1 MKAMILAA
9 GFGKRLHP
17 LTATCPKP
25 LIDVGGQPMIAFP
38 LALIRAAGI
47 TEVAI
52 NLHHLGEQIR
62 ATLRK
67 GENYGVHLTY
77 FDEPRL
83 LDTGGGIANARSFL
97 EGDDFVVLNAD
108 TMTDLPLGD
117 MISFHRRQAAVATM
131 FLRSDPEVERY
142 GPIEIDDRLRIRRVL
157 GRPAT
162 VEGSLQRFMFGGVHV
177 FSARVFE
184 YMAPG
189 IYSITRDTYP
199 QLLEAGEPLAG
210 YVFEGYWQLL
220 DTPAGL
226 AAGRAAVAE
235 RRARSQSST

>member
-9 GFGKRLHP
+9 GLGSRLHP

-25 LIDVGGQPMIAFP
+25 LLDVGGQPMIAFP
-38 LALIRAAGI
+38 LALIRAVGI

-52 NLHHLGEQIR
+52 NLHHLGERIR
-62 ATLRK
+62 QALRK
-67 GENYGVHLTY
+67 GENYGVRVTY

-83 LDTGGGIANARSFL
+83 LDTGGGIANARGFL

-108 TMTDLPLGD
+108 TMTDLPLAD
-117 MISFHRRQAAVATM
+117 MVSFHRRQGALATM

-142 GPIEIDDRLRIRRVL
+142 GAIEIDDSLGIRRVL

-162 VEGSLQRFMFGGVHV
+162 VASRLQRFMFGGVHV
-177 FSARVFE
+177 FSSRVFE
-184 YMAPG
+184 YMPPG
-189 IYSITRDTYP
+189 VYSIIRDTYP
-199 QLLEAGEPLAG
+199 QLLEAGETLAG

-220 DTPAGL
+220 DTPGGL